1 MKIKLL
7 LNRNIENLL
16 KLFTGRLSTLYLW
29 TFENITLIV
38 LVFLIFFLHFIR
50 NRETKKKIKV
60 IKKRE
65 KVIRSFIV
73 GLRKKIVIDSFP
85 GTGLFQCPL
94 KTSENLWFSDVFR
107 LS

>member
-1 MKIKLL
+1 MKIKVL
-7 LNRNIENLL
+7 LNRNFENLL

-38 LVFLIFFLHFIR
+38 LVFLKFFLHFIR
-50 NRETKKKIKV
+50 NRETNKKIKV

-73 GLRKKIVIDSFP
+73 GLRKKIVISPFP
-85 GTGLFQCPL
+85 GTGLFRYPL
-94 KTSENLWFSDVFR
+94 KTSENLWFSDVFG
-107 LS
+107 LF